1 MLINK
6 LADKVKSEGVGLGVL
21 PSESLVT
28 ESLVN
33 EALAV
38 DGLFYTESVGDLTE
52 SDVPVERLLVEVIL
66 LVRAENHDS
75 HRVDKSVELLHHN
88 VAKKG
93 GTCSGLGLN
102 LLIIRKIQSDKL
114 DAGICVAGAVDGV
127 VGVYVRL
134 VTRNESLV
142 LILARDLL
150 LKLRKH
156 RLELVEDLGTLE
168 ILEEHISLVG
178 SLHTIK
184 LVIID
189 LVRADDEVHLA
200 VRHLQPGKVAV
211 IIIVSPQ
218 RVDLLEK
225 IIAHAWLDGDVS
237 GGLEVIADLV
247 DVVLE
252 RVVVPNGS
260 ELAVGAAP
268 DE

>member
-1 MLINK
+1 M
-6 LADKVKSEGVGLGVL
+6 
-21 PSESLVT
+21 
-28 ESLVN
+28 
-33 EALAV
+33 
-38 DGLFYTESVGDLTE
+38 GDLTE
-52 SDVPVERLLVEVIL
+52 SDVPVESLLVKVIL
-66 LVRAENHDS
+66 LVRSQNHDAN
-75 HRVDKSVELLHHN
+75 RVDNPVELLHHN
-88 VAKKG
+88 VAKEG
-93 GTCSGLGLN
+93 GTCSGLDLN
-102 LLIIRKIQSDKL
+102 LLIVREIQSDKL
-114 DAGICVAGAVDGV
+114 DAGVGVACAVDGV
-127 VGVYVRL
+127 VGVDVRL
-134 VTRNESLV
+134 VARYECLV
-142 LILARDLL
+142 LILTWDLL
-150 LKLRKH
+150 LELRKH

-178 SLHTIK
+178 CLETIE

-225 IIAHAWLDGDVS
+225 IVAHARLDGDVS
-237 GGLEVIADLV
+237 GGLEVVADLV
-247 DVVLE
+247 DVILE